1 MRRLIAFAVFALTAL
16 SLTSAPVLAQTYTY
30 TARTAAP
37 AQQTGQVTAGSIT
50 WSCQDRA
57 CTVSGPWP
65 QPGVG
70 ACAQLAAI
78 VGRISEYGH
87 PGARLNGAQ
96 LEQCNANAARP
107 ALQTTLAPGIAAQ
120 IPSAVSPQVRA
131 PELQVQQQPGQRV
144 SPQQIQRPQPQQRPG
159 VQTPQLQVPVEAR
172 PTVSAVTEMRFEA
185 PRITSRTVTVEPP
198 PTERLYAVRSGGGDG
213 DFGGNG
219 PHVQVTVTVS
229 AEDDC
234 LFADIHMM
242 AEETRPDHTRG
253 RVRERVRLWCNPE
266 GGHIERIV
274 SPTRATGE
282 YTDTDWEIDTIVPGR
297 GEIDVRRG
305 LPAVDGPVRSFII
318 MGDTNGDV
326 ASNDNDG
333 RDVGDLDANGRRTVE
348 RTSVQV
354 QWNEISVVVPIVSEP
369 EVSGPP
375 GTTTIWVRGQ
385 HSDFLTLR
393 HTGGDRDFYG
403 HGPRMNV
410 TSRLTLSPD
419 RTRLL
424 ASLSGDASE
433 TGGDTRASG
442 RSDNETIWTAPPGW
456 RIDAV
461 QLEYGWWDEA
471 RVWQQEYETALDRTT
486 TVAYTDRD
494 HEQDF
499 LVEGTGEGGRNGIWF
514 NDTTVDARRR
524 AMSPVAAF
532 RVVGDT
538 NGDEAGTRTGL
549 QAFYQPMLVTLSPI
563 DPARAR
569 ASDLEPDVFLDVPTG
584 DYGNR
589 LSGGNSCGPQAASR
603 VLRFYGVPTTYEQ
616 FKRRVQSSG
625 NFVSDQSLGTP
636 PGTLRDRMNDLSSGF
651 VHDVLPL
658 GGANNER
665 ALARIREL
673 LDQGRPV
680 LTLVG
685 WGSQYAADIFSP
697 HDAAA
702 TAHWIVVRGYNSR
715 SRTFLIVDNGHA
727 VEWSYE
733 HFASMFDYGQDAQ
746 FEALLA
752 LMNVEKGSI
761 IYRR

>member
-1 MRRLIAFAVFALTAL
+1 MRHLIAFAVFALT
-16 SLTSAPVLAQTYTY
+16 TAPALAQTYTY

-37 AQQTGQVTAGSIT
+37 VQQSGDVRAGSIT
-50 WSCQDRA
+50 WSCEDRA

-78 VGRISEYGH
+78 VGRVSEYGH
-87 PGARLNGAQ
+87 PGARLNAAQ

-120 IPSAVSPQVRA
+120 IPSAVTPQVRA
-131 PELQVQQQPGQRV
+131 PEIQVQQQAGQLV
-144 SPQQIQRPQPQQRPG
+144 SPQQIQRPEAIQRPE
-159 VQTPQLQVPVEAR
+159 VRQPELQVQIPPRVTAR
-172 PTVSAVTEMRFEA
+172 TEMYYEA

-219 PHVQVTVTVS
+219 PRVQVTVTVV
-229 AEDDC
+229 AEGPC
-234 LFADIHMM
+234 LFADINML

-253 RVRERVRLWCNPE
+253 RVSERVRLWCNPE
-266 GGHIERIV
+266 GGNIQRIT
-274 SPTRATGE
+274 SQSRATGE

-326 ASNDNDG
+326 FNNDNDG
-333 RDVGDLDANGRRTVE
+333 RDVGDLDSEGRRTVS

-354 QWNEISVVVPIVSEP
+354 QWNEISVVVPIVEAP

-375 GTTTIWVRGQ
+375 GTETIWVEAQ
-385 HSDFLTLR
+385 HSDFLVLR
-393 HTGGDRDFYG
+393 HTGGDRDFFG
-403 HGPRMNV
+403 NGPRMTV
-410 TSRLTLSPD
+410 TSRLDLSAD
-419 RTRLL
+419 GTQIL
-424 ASLSGDASE
+424 ARLSGDASE
-433 TGGDTRASG
+433 VGGDTRASG
-442 RSDNETIWTAPPGW
+442 TSDREVIWTAPPGW

-461 QLEYGWWDEA
+461 QVEYGWWEDDA
-471 RVWQQEYETALDRTT
+471 WQQAFETALGRTAT
-486 TVAYTDRD
+486 AAYTDRD

-499 LVEGTGEGGRNGIWF
+499 LVEGAGEGGRNGIWF
-514 NDTTVDARRR
+514 DDATNDARRR
-524 AMSPVAAF
+524 AMSHVEAF
-532 RVVGDT
+532 RVMGDS
-538 NGDEAGTRTGL
+538 NGDEAGSRTGV
-549 QAFYQPMLVTLSPI
+549 QAFYRPLLVTLTPV
-563 DPARAR
+563 DPVRAR
-569 ASDLEPDVFLDVPTG
+569 TADLQPDVLLDVPTG
-584 DYGNR
+584 DFANR

-603 VLRFYGVPTTYEQ
+603 VLRFYGVATTYEQ

-636 PGTLRDRMNDLSSGF
+636 PGTLRDRMNDLASGF

-658 GGANNER
+658 GNARANDA
-665 ALARIREL
+665 ALARIRQL
-673 LDQGRPV
+673 LDEGRPV
-680 LTLVG
+680 LTLVA
-685 WGSQYAADIFSP
+685 WGAQYAADIISP

-702 TAHWIVVRGYNSR
+702 TAHWIVVRGYNAR
-715 SRTFLIVDNGHA
+715 NRTFLIIDNGTP

-752 LMNVEKGSI
+752 MMNVEKGSI

>member
-1 MRRLIAFAVFALTAL
+1 MRRLIAFAVFALAGP
-16 SLTSAPVLAQTYTY
+16 SLTTAPVLAQTYTY

-50 WSCQDRA
+50 WSCEDRA

-96 LEQCNANAARP
+96 LEQCNASAARP

-120 IPSAVSPQVRA
+120 IPSAVTPQVRA
-131 PELQVQQQPGQRV
+131 PEIQAQQQAGQRV

-159 VQTPQLQVPVEAR
+159 VQTPELQVQIPPRVTAR
-172 PTVSAVTEMRFEA
+172 TEMFYEA

-198 PTERLYAVRSGGGDG
+198 PTERLYAIRSGGGDG

-219 PHVQVTVTVS
+219 PRVQVTTTVS

-253 RVRERVRLWCNPE
+253 SVRERVRLWCNPE

-326 ASNDNDG
+326 FNNDNDG
-333 RDVGDLDANGRRTVE
+333 RDVGDLDADGNRTVS

-354 QWNEISVVVPIVSEP
+354 QWNEISVVVPIVEDP
-369 EVSGPP
+369 EVSGPA

-403 HGPRMNV
+403 NGPRMEV
-410 TSRLTLSPD
+410 SSQLSLSPD
-419 RTRLL
+419 GTRIL
-424 ASLSGDASE
+424 ASIGGTAE
-433 TGGDTRASG
+433 EVRGDTRASG
-442 RSDNETIWTAPPGW
+442 RSDNQTIWTAPPGW
-456 RIDAV
+456 RIDNV
-461 QLEYGWWDEA
+461 EVEYRWWDEA
-471 RVWQQEYETALDRTT
+471 GDWQQQYESALNRRAD
-486 TVAYTDRD
+486 VSFTDRD

-499 LVEGTGEGGRNGIWF
+499 LVDGRGEGGRDGIWF
-514 NDTTVDARRR
+514 DADTEDARRR
-524 AMSPVAAF
+524 AMSHVAAF
-532 RVVGDT
+532 RVIGDT
-538 NGDEAGTRTGL
+538 NGDEAGTRTGV
-549 QAFYQPMLVTLSPI
+549 QAFYQPLLVTLTPI

-569 ASDLEPDVFLDVPTG
+569 ASDLDPDVFLDVPTG

-658 GGANNER
+658 GGANNDR

-680 LTLVG
+680 ITLVG
-685 WGSQYAADIFSP
+685 WGSQYAADIISP

-715 SRTFLIVDNGHA
+715 NRTFLIVDNGHA

-752 LMNVEKGSI
+752 MMNVEKGSI